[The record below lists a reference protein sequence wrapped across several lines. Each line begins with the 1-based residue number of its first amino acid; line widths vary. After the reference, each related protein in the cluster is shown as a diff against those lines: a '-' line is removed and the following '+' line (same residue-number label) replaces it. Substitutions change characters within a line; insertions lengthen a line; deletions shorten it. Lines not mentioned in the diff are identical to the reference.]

1 MSTSSDETA
10 AGEGGPTTA
19 FEGGLSLADLLRPLG
34 ERSEA
39 VKPYVPTIGG
49 PRLYLLMLYAA
60 IIIGVSVEFFLSK
73 DLWYGSWEVYN
84 TYVLAVTGFF
94 VLMGA
99 FMLLSVKGK
108 ADDDGYKLPL
118 PRKMLGQIGF
128 VLLAASGIGLA
139 GFGSSLGGWAA
150 LLSVLLLSGFVLIV
164 MGSKGIS
171 GRDSTWLAVFGTG
184 VVLMVLVPVHEAFDV
199 ARALPG
205 DYPYTGL
212 NLFLMVIGML
222 LSLVSLLYMHTRD
235 GHLGAWLIGAMAI
248 FLVAFH
254 EQVGILGTGSYEMY
268 DRGLALVGVVFS
280 FLPLFVF
287 MWREKSLMAMWS
299 HTRVAAAGIAQGD
312 YKAALEHADRAL
324 AVSQDAGLSGKYAL
338 PWNIKADAY
347 YAMKQYSR
355 AKSHYDIA
363 LEIDPDDSVTWCHV
377 GNIQAFDGKRALALS
392 SYDRALKANPDNA
405 YAWNNKGAVFNSLQ
419 WPEEAHACFLKAL
432 AIMPGN
438 FDARINMAKVSAK
451 MGRSDEAVAHYQ
463 EALKLV
469 PDSTV
474 AKDGLQ
480 REFHKGMILD
490 QIAGWEGM
498 GLDAAYLRSQV
509 DKGPEEFEAKAKE
522 FLSSIVEQRT
532 QLTIGIGEGKF
543 NVNDAVKSIL
553 RVAGDQGSTLDR
565 IQKET
570 GLTREQLVLPM
581 ALLMKTDYIHFSR
594 HGSHDVYVAKGKLPE
609 EPPPTPPPQPV
620 APVPEHRHGRL
631 IRRREHPAEEDRAQF
646 EPTASV
652 LVFGGRKKKAKQE
665 KPKAETDS
673 GETQQD
679 QPEQQ

>member
-1 MSTSSDETA
+1 MSTSSDETE

-19 FEGGLSLADLLRPLG
+19 FEGGLSLSDLLRPLG

-39 VKPYVPTIGG
+39 VKPFVPTIGG

-60 IIIGVSVEFFLSK
+60 IVIGVSVEFFLSK

-94 VLMGA
+94 VTMGA
-99 FMLLSVKGK
+99 LMLLSVKGE
-108 ADDDGYKLPL
+108 ADDAGYKLPL

-128 VLLAASGIGLA
+128 VLLLAGGIGLA
-139 GFGSSLGGWAA
+139 GFGSSVGGWAV
-150 LLSVLLLSGFVLIV
+150 LLSVLLLSGFILLV

-171 GRDSTWLAVFGTG
+171 GRDSTWLAVFGCG

-205 DYPYTGL
+205 EYPFTGL
-212 NLFLMVIGML
+212 NLFLLVIGML
-222 LSLVSLLYMHTRD
+222 MSLVSLLYMHTRD

-268 DRGLALVGVVFS
+268 DRGLALIGVVFS

-287 MWREKSLMAMWS
+287 MWREKALMRMWT
-299 HTRVAAAGIAQGD
+299 HTRAAAADMATGD
-312 YKAALEHADRAL
+312 YKSALEHADRAL
-324 AVSQDAGLSGKYAL
+324 DMSQEAGLSGKYPL
-338 PWNIKADAY
+338 PWNVKADAY

-363 LEIDPDDSVTWCHV
+363 LEIDPEDSVTWCHV

-392 SYDRALKANPDNA
+392 SYDRALKSNPQNA

-432 AIMPGN
+432 AIMPNN
-438 FDARINMAKVSAK
+438 FDARVNMAKVCAK
-451 MGRSDEAVAHYQ
+451 MGRSDESVAHFQ
-463 EALKLV
+463 EALRIR

-480 REFHKGMILD
+480 KEFHRGMILD

-498 GLDAAYLRSQV
+498 GLDVAYLRSQV
-509 DKGPEEFEAKAKE
+509 DKGPEEFETKAKE
-522 FLSSIVEQRT
+522 FLSGIVEQRT
-532 QLTIGIGEGKF
+532 QLTIGVGEGKF
-543 NVNDAVKSIL
+543 NVNDAIKSIL
-553 RVAGDQGSTLDR
+553 KVAGDQGATLDH

-594 HGSHDVYVAKGKLPE
+594 HGSHDVYVAKGRLPE
-609 EPPPTPPPQPV
+609 EPLPVPPPQPP
-620 APVPEHRHGRL
+620 ALEPEHRRGRF
-631 IRRREHPAEEDRAQF
+631 IRRREHPVEEDRSQF

-652 LVFGGRKKKAKQE
+652 LVFGRRKKKARPGKPEAEKDDDQE
-665 KPKAETDS
+665 
-673 GETQQD
+673 
-679 QPEQQ
+679 

>member
-1 MSTSSDETA
+1 MSTSSDENP

-19 FEGGLSLADLLRPLG
+19 FEGGLSLADLLRPLS

-60 IIIGVSVEFFLSK
+60 VIIGVSAEFFLSK
-73 DLWYGSWEVYN
+73 DLWYGSWDVYN

-94 VLMGA
+94 VVMGA
-99 FMLLSVKGK
+99 YMLLSVKGD
-108 ADDDGYKLPL
+108 ADDDGYRLPL
-118 PRKMLGQIGF
+118 PRKQLGQIGMAL
-128 VLLAASGIGLA
+128 LLAGGIGLVA
-139 GFGSSLGGWAA
+139 LGSSAGGWAV
-150 LLSVLLLSGFVLIV
+150 LLSVLMLSGFVMMV
-164 MGSKGIS
+164 MGSKGVS
-171 GRDSTWLAVFGTG
+171 GRDSTWIAVFGTG

-205 DYPYTGL
+205 EYPFTGL
-212 NLFLMVIGML
+212 NLFLLVIGML
-222 LSLVSLLYMHTRD
+222 MSLVSLLYMHTRD

-268 DRGLALVGVVFS
+268 DRGLALIGVVFS

-287 MWREKSLMAMWS
+287 MWREKSLMGMWS
-299 HTRVAAAGIAQGD
+299 STRAATAAISRGD

-324 AVSQDAGLSGKYAL
+324 AVSQEAGLSGKYPL

-363 LEIDPDDSVTWCHV
+363 LEIDPEDSVTWCHV

-392 SYDRALKANPDNA
+392 SYDRALKSNPDNA

-419 WPEEAHACFLKAL
+419 WPEEAHACFQKAL

-438 FDARINMAKVSAK
+438 FDARVNMAKVSAK
-451 MGRSDEAVAHYQ
+451 MGRSDESVAHYQ
-463 EALKLV
+463 EALRLR

-474 AKDGLQ
+474 AKEGLQ
-480 REFHKGMILD
+480 KEFHKGMILD

-498 GLDAAYLRSQV
+498 GLDTTYLRALV
-509 DKGPEEFEAKAKE
+509 DKGPEEFEAKTKE

-532 QLTIGIGEGKF
+532 QLTIGIGESKF
-543 NVNDAVKSIL
+543 NVNEAVKAIL
-553 RVAGDQGSTLDR
+553 KVAGDQGATLDR

-581 ALLMKTDYIHFSR
+581 ALLMKTDYVHFSR
-594 HGSHDVYVAKGKLPE
+594 HGSHDVYVGKGKLPE
-609 EPPPTPPPQPV
+609 EPPPAPPPQPV
-620 APVPEHRHGRL
+620 APVQEPKRGRL
-631 IRRREHPAEEDRAQF
+631 IRRRERTPEEQRADF

-652 LVFGGRKKKAKQE
+652 LVFGARKKKAKQE
-665 KPKAETDS
+665 PPATEKDGGQELQ
-673 GETQQD
+673 GQQ
-679 QPEQQ
+679 